1 MYINVSLRYKSY
13 NFPYVSKNVQ
23 VFTKK
28 YAYTHTQTP
37 NIYTIRKTEAVSDLI
52 FIPFHDLNSEFVV
65 RKFVVE

>member
-28 YAYTHTQTP
+28 YANTHTP
-37 NIYTIRKTEAVSDLI
+37 NIHTIRKTEAVSDLI
-52 FIPFHDLNSEFVV
+52 FVPFHDLNSEFVV